1 MGKGGGSPA
10 PPDYTAEKSQIRK
23 DTEKKYGEQAEAYNT
38 AVDTFNTALGGFQ
51 SQYDNLSSALS
62 GANISNLYDDP
73 TTTDVNENIFD
84 VYSPQISDLAT
95 ALSGLDTDIDKPIFE
110 SSVGSEYGPIG
121 ITNIPDLNKFSTA
134 DYDTLSSNISS
145 LADTLN
151 QLKADRAAEEQRITD
166 FGQSLNQG
174 LGGMGVTLGQLG
186 IADLASMNQ
195 LEKQLSDLN
204 LQKQG
209 FSSDI
214 MGQFMPGGFSNFQ
227 NQYDTLTAGLADLQ
241 GKRQT
246 ELDRI
251 STFGDTLYTDVD
263 SYFDRLDNLGIADE
277 AGIESLI
284 DDIEDRQRQAG
295 RFSSEL
301 GFNFGNQLGE
311 LGDVLGDVKDL
322 QSERVAEL
330 ARLENA
336 KANFLSQAGNV
347 EQAAE
352 GGNMFSAAIL
362 DSIDDQIRD
371 LKNEISGFSSELP
384 FDFSGATGAITD
396 AETALAGLQGERQT
410 ALDDI
415 LSRVQT
421 AGTGIGDIALSD
433 EDAITGR
440 QTDLQKLQ
448 QELAKFS
455 GGRVGNIGGEITAG
469 LEQVDA
475 RLADLATKR
484 SEIETAAQQLVED
497 INNASFYG
505 LDDLTGSQ
513 AAFDEQKAQVD
524 LFNAQQALDE
534 IAAAEQRLQSEKQRL
549 ETDAEAV
556 AARSGQAQQD
566 LLASIGASGVP
577 EFQNFAQIDPI
588 TLEQYLNLLAQ
599 GGDEEELGALANLPS
614 AFSQNL
620 GVISV

>member
-1 MGKGGGSPA
+1 MSKGGSTPA

-51 SQYDNLSSALS
+51 SDYDTLSSALS
-62 GANISNLYDDP
+62 GAGISDLYDDP
-73 TTTDVNENIFD
+73 TTEANENIFD
-84 VYSPQISDLAT
+84 LYSPQISNLAT
-95 ALSGLDTDIDKPIFE
+95 ALGNLDTDLDKPIFE

-121 ITNIPDLNKFSTA
+121 ITNIPELSKFSTT
-134 DYDTLSSNISS
+134 DYDTLTSNVGS

-227 NQYDTLTAGLADLQ
+227 NQYDTLTAGLSDLKGQ
-241 GKRQT
+241 RQT

-251 STFGDTLYTDVD
+251 STFGDTLYSDVD

-277 AGIESLI
+277 SGIASLI

-311 LGDVLGDVKDL
+311 LQDVLGDVKDL
-322 QSERVAEL
+322 QSERIAEL

-371 LKNEISGFSSELP
+371 LKNEIAGFSSELP

-455 GGRVGNIGGEITAG
+455 GGRVGNISGEITAG

-475 RLADLATKR
+475 RLADLAAKR

-497 INNASFYG
+497 INNASFYA

-566 LLASIGASGVP
+566 LLATIGASGVP

>member
-1 MGKGGGSPA
+1 MSKGGSTPA

-38 AVDTFNTALGGFQ
+38 AVDTFNTALSGLQG
-51 SQYDNLSSALS
+51 QYNTLSSALS
-62 GANISNLYDDP
+62 GTGISDLYDDP
-73 TTTDVNENIFD
+73 TTDVNENIFD

-95 ALSGLDTDIDKPIFE
+95 ALGNLDTDIDKPIFE

-121 ITNIPDLNKFSTA
+121 ITNIPDLTKFSTT

-145 LADTLN
+145 LANTLN
-151 QLKADRAAEEQRITD
+151 QLKTDRAAEEQRITD

-186 IADLASMNQ
+186 ISDLASMNQ

-227 NQYDTLTAGLADLQ
+227 NQYDTLTAGLQDLRGQ
-241 GKRQT
+241 RQT

-251 STFGDTLYTDVD
+251 KTFGDTLYTDVD

-371 LKNEISGFSSELP
+371 LKNEIAGFSSELP

-455 GGRVGNIGGEITAG
+455 GGRVGNISGEITAG

-475 RLADLATKR
+475 RLADLAAKR

-497 INNASFYG
+497 INNASFYA

-566 LLASIGASGVP
+566 LLATIGASGVP

>member
-1 MGKGGGSPA
+1 MGKGGGTPA
-10 PPDYTAEKSQIRK
+10 PPDYTAEKTQIRK
-23 DTEKKYGEQAEAYNT
+23 DTEKKYGEQADAYNT

-51 SQYDNLSSALS
+51 STYDNLSSALS

-73 TTTDVNENIFD
+73 TTDANENIFD

-95 ALSGLDTDIDKPIFE
+95 ALSGLDTDIEKPIFE

-121 ITNIPDLNKFSTA
+121 ITNIPELSKFSTT

-145 LADTLN
+145 LANTLD

-227 NQYDTLTAGLADLQ
+227 NQYDTLTAGLADLK

-251 STFGDTLYTDVD
+251 STFGDTLYTDID

-371 LKNEISGFSSELP
+371 LKNEIAGFSSELP

-396 AETALAGLQGERQT
+396 AETALAGLQGQRTT

-421 AGTGIGDIALSD
+421 ASTGIGDIALSD

-440 QTDLQKLQ
+440 QSDLQKLQ

-475 RLADLATKR
+475 RLADLAAKR

-497 INNASFYG
+497 INNASFYA

-513 AAFDEQKAQVD
+513 AAFDQQKAQVD

-566 LLASIGASGVP
+566 LLATIGASGVP

>member
-1 MGKGGGSPA
+1 MGKGSSPPA
-10 PPDYTAEKSQIRK
+10 PPDYTAEKTKIRT
-23 DTEKKYGEQAEAYNT
+23 DTEKKYGEQADAYNT

-51 SQYDNLSSALS
+51 SDYDALSSALS
-62 GANISNLYDDP
+62 GANISSLYDDP
-73 TTTDVNENIFD
+73 TTEANENIFD
-84 VYSPQISDLAT
+84 VYSPQISNLAT
-95 ALSGLDTDIDKPIFE
+95 NLGNLDTDLDKPIFE

-121 ITNIPDLNKFSTA
+121 ITNIPDLNKFSTT

-151 QLKADRAAEEQRITD
+151 QLKADRAAEEKRITD

-263 SYFDRLDNLGIADE
+263 SYFDRLDNLGITDE
-277 AGIESLI
+277 AGIASLI

-311 LGDVLGDVKDL
+311 LQDVLGDVKDL

-362 DSIDDQIRD
+362 DNIDDQIRD
-371 LKNEISGFSSELP
+371 LKNEIAGFSSELD
-384 FDFSGATGAITD
+384 FDFSGATGAIAD
-396 AETALAGLQGERQT
+396 AETALAGLQGERTT

-440 QTDLQKLQ
+440 QSDLQKLQ

-455 GGRVGNIGGEITAG
+455 GGRVGNISGEITAG

-484 SEIETAAQQLVED
+484 AEIETAAQQLVED
-497 INNASFYG
+497 LNNASFYA

-513 AAFDEQKAQVD
+513 TAFDQQKAQVD

>member
-1 MGKGGGSPA
+1 
-10 PPDYTAEKSQIRK
+10 
-23 DTEKKYGEQAEAYNT
+23 
-38 AVDTFNTALGGFQ
+38 
-51 SQYDNLSSALS
+51 
-62 GANISNLYDDP
+62 
-73 TTTDVNENIFD
+73 
-84 VYSPQISDLAT
+84 
-95 ALSGLDTDIDKPIFE
+95 
-110 SSVGSEYGPIG
+110 
-121 ITNIPDLNKFSTA
+121 
-134 DYDTLSSNISS
+134 
-145 LADTLN
+145 
-151 QLKADRAAEEQRITD
+151 
-166 FGQSLNQG
+166 
-174 LGGMGVTLGQLG
+174 
-186 IADLASMNQ
+186 MNQ

-227 NQYDTLTAGLADLQ
+227 NQYDTLTAGLQDLRGQ
-241 GKRQT
+241 RQT

-251 STFGDTLYTDVD
+251 KTFGGTLYTDVD

-311 LGDVLGDVKDL
+311 LQDVLGDVKDL
-322 QSERVAEL
+322 QSERIAEL

-352 GGNMFSAAIL
+352 GGNMFSYAIL

-371 LKNEISGFSSELP
+371 LKNEIAGFSSELP

-455 GGRVGNIGGEITAG
+455 GGRVGNISGEITAG

-475 RLADLATKR
+475 RLADLAAKR

-534 IAAAEQRLQSEKQRL
+534 IAAAEQRLQSERQRL

-566 LLASIGASGVP
+566 LLATIGASGVP

>member
-1 MGKGGGSPA
+1 MSKGGGTPA
-10 PPDYTAEKSQIRK
+10 PPDYTAEKKAIREE
-23 DTEKKYGEQAEAYNT
+23 TEKKYGEQAQAYNT
-38 AVDTFNTALGGFQ
+38 AVDTFNTALSGLQ
-51 SQYDNLSSALS
+51 NQYSGLSSALS
-62 GANISNLYDDP
+62 GANISSLYDDP
-73 TTTDVNENIFD
+73 TTEANENIFD
-84 VYSPQISDLAT
+84 VYSPQISDLST
-95 ALSGLDTDIDKPIFE
+95 ALGNLDTDIDKPIFE

-121 ITNIPDLNKFSTA
+121 ITNIPELSSFSTS
-134 DYDTLSSNISS
+134 DYDTLSSNISG
-145 LADTLN
+145 LANTLN

-186 IADLASMNQ
+186 ISDLASMNQ

-209 FSSDI
+209 VSSDI

-227 NQYDTLTAGLADLQ
+227 NQYDTLTAGLADLKGQ
-241 GKRQT
+241 RQT

-263 SYFDRLDNLGIADE
+263 SYFDRLDNLGIADA

-311 LGDVLGDVKDL
+311 LQDVLGDVKDL

-371 LKNEISGFSSELP
+371 LKNEIAGFSSELP
-384 FDFSGATGAITD
+384 FDFSGASVAITD
-396 AETALAGLQGERQT
+396 AETALAGLQGQRTT

-455 GGRVGNIGGEITAG
+455 GGRVGNISGEITAG

-475 RLADLATKR
+475 RLADLAAKR

-513 AAFDEQKAQVD
+513 EALDQQKAQVD

-534 IAAAEQRLQSEKQRL
+534 IAAAEQRLQSERQRL

-566 LLASIGASGVP
+566 LLATIGASGVP

>member
-1 MGKGGGSPA
+1 MSKGGNPPA
-10 PPDYTAEKSQIRK
+10 PPDYTAEKKAIREE
-23 DTEKKYGEQAEAYNT
+23 TEKKYGEQADAYNT

-51 SQYDNLSSALS
+51 STYDNLSSALS

-73 TTTDVNENIFD
+73 TTEANENIFD
-84 VYSPQISDLAT
+84 VYSPQISNLAT
-95 ALSGLDTDIDKPIFE
+95 ALGNLDTDLDKPIFE

-121 ITNIPDLNKFSTA
+121 ITNIPELSKFSTT
-134 DYDTLSSNISS
+134 DYDTLTSNVGS

-227 NQYDTLTAGLADLQ
+227 NQYDTLTAGLADLRGQ
-241 GKRQT
+241 RQT

-251 STFGDTLYTDVD
+251 KTFGDTLYTDVD
-263 SYFDRLDNLGIADE
+263 SYFDRLDNLGIADA

-311 LGDVLGDVKDL
+311 LQDVLGDVKDL

-352 GGNMFSAAIL
+352 GGNMFSFAIL

-371 LKNEISGFSSELP
+371 LKNEIAGFSSELP

-440 QTDLQKLQ
+440 QSDLQKLQ

-455 GGRVGNIGGEITAG
+455 GGRVGNISGEITAG

-484 SEIETAAQQLVED
+484 AEIETAAQQLVED
-497 INNASFYG
+497 INNASFYA

-566 LLASIGASGVP
+566 LLATIGASGVP

>member
-1 MGKGGGSPA
+1 MGKGGGTPA
-10 PPDYTAEKSQIRK
+10 PPDYTAEKTQIRK
-23 DTEKKYGEQAEAYNT
+23 DTEKKYGEQADAYNT
-38 AVDTFNTALGGFQ
+38 AVDTFNTALGGLQ
-51 SQYDNLSSALS
+51 TQYNTLSSALS
-62 GANISNLYDDP
+62 GTGISDLYDDP
-73 TTTDVNENIFD
+73 TTDANENIFD

-95 ALSGLDTDIDKPIFE
+95 ALGNLDTDIDKPIFE

-121 ITNIPDLNKFSTA
+121 ITNIPDLNKFSTT

-227 NQYDTLTAGLADLQ
+227 NQYDTLTAGLADLK

-251 STFGDTLYTDVD
+251 STFGDTLYSDVD

-277 AGIESLI
+277 AGIASLI

-371 LKNEISGFSSELP
+371 LKNEIAGFSSELP

-455 GGRVGNIGGEITAG
+455 GGRVGNISGEITAG

-475 RLADLATKR
+475 RLADLAAKR

-497 INNASFYG
+497 INNASFYA

-566 LLASIGASGVP
+566 LLATIGASGVP